1 MKIRSIHAFEIRSDL
16 VGGPPSTPARRPAWT
31 VDAEVAS
38 PMSRHARFKR
48 LRASWRPTWSSV
60 GCLVTAEDG
69 RWGLGMSRYGPPV
82 IAIINGH
89 LGPLLEG
96 EPVMA
101 IERLWD
107 MMQAMTSPYAGG
119 LSCYAISA
127 IDLALWDLKGKILG
141 QPVYSLIGGPVRD
154 QIDCYATGNDTDW
167 HLEQGFTATKLA
179 CPYGP
184 ADGQRGLAL
193 NEQFVAQR
201 RALVGDDVDLMLDCW
216 MAFDVDYSVR
226 LAERLQPHRLRW
238 MEDCLLPED
247 LDGLR
252 ALRQRVP
259 ALTLA
264 GGEHWY
270 TLPPFTQAAA
280 GRLLDIVQPDIG
292 WAGGLTGCLRI
303 AQLAQAFGQSVTL
316 HAGINTPYGQHFS
329 LAVPNCPWGEY
340 FVASAPGVPFEEVR
354 LTPGMA
360 VPVGGRVCPSDEPG
374 FGLGLTLDGVHRLHD
389 AAR

>member
-1 MKIRSIHAFEIRSDL
+1 MRIRSIRAFEIRSDL
-16 VGGPPSTPARRPAWT
+16 LGGPPLTPPRRPPWT
-31 VDAEVAS
+31 QQAEVAS
-38 PMSRHARFKR
+38 PMSHHPRFKR
-48 LRASWRPTWSSV
+48 LRSSWRPDWPSV
-60 GCLVTAEDG
+60 GCLVTAQDG
-69 RWGLGMSRYGPPV
+69 RWGFGMSRYGPPV

-127 IDLALWDLKGKILG
+127 IDLALWDLKGRILE

-154 QIDCYATGNDTDW
+154 WLDCYATGNDTDW
-167 HLEQGFTATKLA
+167 YLEQGFGATKLA

-184 ADGQRGLAL
+184 ADGERGLAL
-193 NEQFVAQR
+193 NEALVAER
-201 RALVGDDVDLMLDCW
+201 RALCGEGRDLMLDCW
-216 MAFDVDYSVR
+216 MAFDVDYAVR
-226 LAERLQPHRLRW
+226 LAERLRPYRLRW
-238 MEDCLLPED
+238 IEDCLAPED

-252 ALRQRVP
+252 ALRSRLP
-259 ALTLA
+259 AQTLA

-270 TLPPFTQAAA
+270 TLAPFAQASA

-303 AQLAQAFGQSVTL
+303 AHLAQAFGQSVIL
-316 HAGINTPYGQHFS
+316 HAGVNTPYGQHFS
-329 LAVPNCPWGEY
+329 LAVPNCPLAEY
-340 FVASAPGVPFEEVR
+340 FVGSAPGVPLMEVR
-354 LTPGMA
+354 LTPGME
-360 VPVGGRVCPSDEPG
+360 VPVAGKVRPNNEPG
-374 FGLGLTLDGVHRLHD
+374 FGLGLSLLDIEAMRPG
-389 AAR
+389 